1 MLFSYLAH
9 RRACFD
15 KRREREERIASLPR
29 AYHEPLSPQEK
40 RLLSRPISSIIHAVQ
55 TSSLSPVDVLLAY
68 GKRAIQAQAQT
79 NCLTEVMI
87 GEAEKWART
96 AIRSGPLAGVPVSL
110 KDMIG
115 VKGYDSS
122 LGYSAFTNAPVPNDA
137 PIVRLLHDAGAIPF
151 VKTNVPLTLYSY
163 ETTNDVFGV
172 TENPHKRGYSPG
184 GSSGGESALLAFGG
198 SRIGIGTDV
207 AGSVRVP
214 SHYSGVYA
222 IKSSTQRFPK
232 TGSTATV
239 PGQEGVAGVQSPM
252 AKTLEDLE
260 TFWRAVFQMK
270 PWDYDHSVINLPWRE
285 VHLPLDRPI
294 RWGVLWDDGVVAPSP
309 ACLRALKMVTD
320 VLARHGHEIVTLW
333 EQFPD
338 FFHLVS
344 NRTARNSPRPY
355 EGLQIASQLLFADGG
370 KLFSKPFHTFETIP
384 AGITTALRA
393 LRLPR
398 FVKKIYAWYLR
409 YIRRDPVYAGLVENF
424 HEKTIQECY
433 KLVAQREDYRV
444 RWFTVWRSVQT
455 RGSSGDNGVD
465 FILTVPNALPAVP
478 HGGMRHGWKAC
489 GYAVLFNV
497 LDYSAG
503 VMPITRVNKITDK
516 LPSSFR
522 ARNAIERDNYSM
534 YNAEA
539 MDGLPVGVQ
548 VVGRRLDE
556 ERVLE
561 GMKLIHGLMADAG
574 LTYQGIP
581 L

>member
-9 RRACFD
+9 RRACLD

-40 RLLSRPISSIIHAVQ
+40 RLLSQPISSIIHAVQ
-55 TSSLSPVDVLLAY
+55 TSSISPVDVLLAY

-320 VLARHGHEIVTLW
+320 VLEKHGHQIVTL
-333 EQFPD
+333 
-338 FFHLVS
+338 
-344 NRTARNSPRPY
+344 NSPRPY

-444 RWFTVWRSVQT
+444 RWFTVWRSVQA

>member
-320 VLARHGHEIVTLW
+320 VLARHGHEIVTL
-333 EQFPD
+333 
-338 FFHLVS
+338 
-344 NRTARNSPRPY
+344 NSPRPY